1 MSNPTE
7 EHLVQIASVHVN
19 DIVHKAIEHQPDQN
33 MLVVFDEESR
43 LSRILT
49 HAYKASFP
57 DAQFLEFKED
67 NKAAILDAFETMQE
81 KDLVV
86 LVQSADFR
94 LDEFRIRLHL
104 FNKGIKVVE
113 HRHLLRNAEET
124 DETYINALSYDPAWY
139 RGEGHK
145 LKDILAGIEKLE
157 IKCGEHTL
165 TVTGGLEDPKPN
177 LGDYREMKNVG
188 GSFPIGEVFT
198 EARDLASVNGSLLIY
213 SFADVDFNIA
223 MHEPFRIDIV
233 DGLVVGWADN
243 TPQAFVDVIEKIKT
257 NERPIMREI
266 GFGMN
271 RAITREKYLND
282 ITAFERILGLHVSLG
297 EKHTIYKKEGITAK
311 KTRFH
316 VDLFLDT
323 TTVIA
328 DGKVL
333 FENGTYIL

>member
-1 MSNPTE
+1 
-7 EHLVQIASVHVN
+7 
-19 DIVHKAIEHQPDQN
+19 
-33 MLVVFDEESR
+33 
-43 LSRILT
+43 
-49 HAYKASFP
+49 
-57 DAQFLEFKED
+57 
-67 NKAAILDAFETMQE
+67 
-81 KDLVV
+81 
-86 LVQSADFR
+86 
-94 LDEFRIRLHL
+94 
-104 FNKGIKVVE
+104 
-113 HRHLLRNAEET
+113 
-124 DETYINALSYDPAWY
+124 
-139 RGEGHK
+139 
-145 LKDILAGIEKLE
+145 
-157 IKCGEHTL
+157 
-165 TVTGGLEDPKPN
+165 
-177 LGDYREMKNVG
+177 
-188 GSFPIGEVFT
+188 
-198 EARDLASVNGSLLIY
+198 VNGSLLIY
-213 SFADVDFNIA
+213 SFADVDFNIV

-243 TPQAFVDVIEKIKT
+243 TPQAFIDVIEKIKT